1 METDSTSDKSI
12 FVEFIGDTPT
22 IRLFDFLI
30 TGRDFD
36 YTLTDLAA
44 KAGVSWS
51 TLHRI
56 FPQFIAH
63 QVVREVRTVGRA
75 KLYTLNASNL
85 LVQKMIDLYDTLLS
99 QELQKAAEVG
109 PIPA

>member
-1 METDSTSDKSI
+1 MEMDKSI
-12 FVEFIGDTPT
+12 FVEFMGDTPA
-22 IRLFDFLI
+22 IRLLDFLI

-44 KAGVSWS
+44 KAGLSWS

-75 KLYTLNASNL
+75 KLYTLNTHNL
-85 LVQKMIDLYDTLLS
+85 SVQKMIELYDTLLS
-99 QELQKAAEVG
+99 QELQKAVHEEL
-109 PIPA
+109 IPA